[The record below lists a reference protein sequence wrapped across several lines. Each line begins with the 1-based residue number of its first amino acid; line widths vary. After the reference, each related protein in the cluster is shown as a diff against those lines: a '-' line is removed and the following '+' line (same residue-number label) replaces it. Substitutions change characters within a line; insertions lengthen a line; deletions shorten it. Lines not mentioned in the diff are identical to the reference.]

1 MRKEPLLP
9 PLTGGEGLG
18 AELGRGK
25 MLGRGEGEMVVV
37 GRGKKGGCNSRIE
50 ESNRVRKLSRLCT
63 ATWHTYRTCPC
74 CDQGC
79 KCMDLDQ
86 PR

>member
-1 MRKEPLLP
+1 MQKEPLLP

-18 AELGRGK
+18 AELGRGT

-50 ESNRVRKLSRLCT
+50 EGGVVSEEVKGGHVGWYGKKPKGDGNGNGKN
-63 ATWHTYRTCPC
+63 P
-74 CDQGC
+74 GN
-79 KCMDLDQ
+79 
-86 PR
+86 